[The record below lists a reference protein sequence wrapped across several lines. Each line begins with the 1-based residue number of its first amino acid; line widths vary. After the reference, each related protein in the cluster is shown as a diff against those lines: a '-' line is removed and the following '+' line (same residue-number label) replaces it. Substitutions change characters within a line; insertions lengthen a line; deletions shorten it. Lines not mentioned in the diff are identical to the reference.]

1 MDKIAT
7 ASRDMQPPKSRD
19 GKHAADVTSQS
30 ADAVVRDVP
39 AIVGANLRRLRKS
52 QGHSLDRL
60 AELSGVS
67 RAMLG
72 QIETGKSAPTV
83 SLLWKVAD
91 ALGVPIATLI
101 QTDSAPAVVVLV
113 RGQGEIATRSDGK
126 FVRRP
131 LFSPGRAQAAEF
143 YEIRIAAHHRESPD
157 LQPLGTKQS
166 LVVARGTVTVSVA
179 DEAPIKL
186 VDGDAILFDGSAAHS
201 LENTSGEEA
210 LVYIVIAHSGSNG
223 AA

>member
-1 MDKIAT
+1 
-7 ASRDMQPPKSRD
+7 MQSPKSHD
-19 GKHAADVTSQS
+19 DKHAADETSKS
-30 ADAVVRDVP
+30 PDAVVRDVP

-131 LFSPGRAQAAEF
+131 LFNPGRAQVAEF
-143 YEIRIAAHHRESPD
+143 YEMRIAAHHRESPD
-157 LQPLGTKQS
+157 LLPPGTKQS
-166 LVVARGTVTVSVA
+166 LVVARGNVTVSIA

-186 VDGDAILFDGSAAHS
+186 ADGDAIIFDGSAAHS
-201 LENTSGEEA
+201 FENTSGEEA
-210 LVYIVIAHSGSNG
+210 LVYIVIAHSGVIT
-223 AA
+223 AQ